1 MAKKRKIIYQEGYI
15 KGVVAKKE
23 EIIDVINKPEG
34 TIYIDKVGKY
44 DDGKEFIIIK
54 IDNL

>member
-15 KGVVAKKE
+15 KGVTVSKE
-23 EIIDVINKPEG
+23 EILKAINTPG
-34 TIYIDKVGKY
+34 SSIYIEKVGKY

>member
-23 EIIDVINKPEG
+23 EIIDVINKPES